1 MCAFRLVIYK
11 SDSEGGHANVAFVYI
26 RRITFATWTSKSE
39 LRMRNSH
46 VKLVETWHKTII
58 QYILQLNVW
67 ICTFVQHT
75 QKMVALQHCSFFSPS
90 LFFFSLARTHFC
102 STNRNF
108 SLASPTIKHWESIF
122 VYGNNGRV
130 RWLCEGALKRNK
142 EQGLQWT
149 HFSSLSHCTFH
160 PDSISKRPN
169 KARIDEK
176 KEETHTHIY
185 SSHRNIVVYILPQE
199 RQYESHCFSNSI
211 FFSSFAVD
219 VVAFPVVLFVIQ
231 QFFSLTSSLSVSLSS
246 LLHLFSLQLFI
257 VCASLLLLVVCVCVF
272 VCIRFVSRM

>member
-1 MCAFRLVIYK
+1 MYAFRLVIYK

-26 RRITFATWTSKSE
+26 RRIAFATWTSKSE

-142 EQGLQWT
+142 ERGLQWT

-160 PDSISKRPN
+160 PDSISKRASM
-169 KARIDEK
+169 KKKKKHIHTYTART
-176 KEETHTHIY
+176 ETLLFTFY
-185 SSHRNIVVYILPQE
+185 RRKGSMREPLFFKLY
-199 RQYESHCFSNSI
+199 I
-211 FFSSFAVD
+211 FFFVCRWCCCLPCSIVCYSAIF
-219 VVAFPVVLFVIQ
+219 FPSLPLFQ
-231 QFFSLTSSLSVSLSS
+231 SHS
-246 LLHLFSLQLFI
+246 LLCYTCSPCSCSLCALLCYCLF
-257 VCASLLLLVVCVCVF
+257 VVCVC